1 MIPQVGPL
9 KRIKLPTVA
18 EAQLPNGLRVV
29 VARRPGIP
37 RFEARLVIP
46 TARRTG
52 ADRARQGVL
61 TRTLLSGTSSRSSVE
76 LAEQL
81 QAMGGTLDAF
91 GDSDEVGLAGS
102 ALAPHL
108 APFLGLL
115 ADVVLRPA
123 FPADEVELN
132 RERYRQELTLA
143 RSQPASAAREVLLRR
158 LYGDHPY
165 GWGMPADE
173 AVAKVRPAALR
184 TFHGQRL
191 QPKGSVLVVVGDVR
205 PAAALEQ
212 ASEVFAGWPDGGK
225 PVHLPVVA
233 WPTPS
238 TTTLIDRPGAVQTN
252 VRIAG
257 GAIGRTDP
265 GYPALAVANL
275 VFGGYF
281 ISRLVENIRERR
293 GYTYSPGSGV
303 HQHRFASHFSV
314 QADVGTEVTAAA
326 LVEIRYE
333 LARMLVEPVEDSE
346 LLSAKRYLAGT
357 LSMAIQTQSGLAAY
371 LSLLASQDL
380 PLEYLRDFPARAQA
394 LDVEDIRAAA
404 VEHMAPRRLH
414 TVLVGDASAV
424 LGSLEAFEPIEVQ
437 GG

>member
-1 MIPQVGPL
+1 MIPEVGPL
-9 KRIKLPTVA
+9 KRIKLPTVGEA
-18 EAQLPNGLRVV
+18 ELPNGLRVV

-61 TRTLLSGTSSRSSVE
+61 TRTLLSGTASRSSVE

-81 QAMGGTLDAF
+81 QAMGATLDAF
-91 GDSDEVGLAGS
+91 SDSDEVGLAGS

-108 APFLGLL
+108 APFLELL
-115 ADVVLRPA
+115 SDVVVRPS

-143 RSQPASAAREVLLRR
+143 RSQPASAAREALLQR

-165 GWGMPADE
+165 GWGMPSDE
-173 AVAKVRPAALR
+173 AVDKVRPAALR

-191 QPKGSVLVVVGDVR
+191 QPQGSVLVIVGDVR
-205 PAAALEQ
+205 PAATLQLATD
-212 ASEVFAGWPDGGK
+212 AFAGWADGGK
-225 PVHLPVVA
+225 RVHLPAVTWSA
-233 WPTPS
+233 PSPTV
-238 TTTLIDRPGAVQTN
+238 LIDRPGAVQSN

-257 GAIGRTDP
+257 PAIGRTEP
-265 GYPALAVANL
+265 GYAALALANL

-293 GYTYSPGSGV
+293 GFTYSPGSGV

-333 LARMLVEPVEDSE
+333 LARMLVEPVQEAE

-371 LSLLASQDL
+371 LSLLASQNL
-380 PLEYLRDFPARAQA
+380 PLEYLREFPARAQA
-394 LDVEDIRAAA
+394 LGVDDIRAAA
-404 VEHMAPRRLH
+404 AEHMAPRGLH

-424 LGSLEAFEPIEVQ
+424 RASLEAFEPIDVQ